1 MIDLIELGKLIRA
14 ERKKQRLTKQM
25 LANDAKVSLSTIR
38 DLEVGKINITIGT
51 LNKVLKVLNVKL
63 YLNLE
68 K

>member
-1 MIDLIELGKLIRA
+1 MIDLIELGKLIKA

-25 LANDAKVSLSTIR
+25 LANDANVSLSTIR

-63 YLNLE
+63 YQNLE

>member
-25 LANDAKVSLSTIR
+25 LANDAEVSLSTIR

-63 YLNLE
+63 YLNL
-68 K
+68 KS